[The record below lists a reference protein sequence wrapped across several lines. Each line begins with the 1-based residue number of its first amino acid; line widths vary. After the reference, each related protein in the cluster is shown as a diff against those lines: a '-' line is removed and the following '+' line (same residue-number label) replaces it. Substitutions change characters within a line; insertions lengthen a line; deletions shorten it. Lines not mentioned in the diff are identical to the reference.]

1 MRIEEP
7 QLLAA
12 VHGVKRMHHRLP
24 ITKTFQL
31 Q

>member
-12 VHGVKRMHHRLP
+12 VHGVKRIHHRLP
-24 ITKTFQL
+24 IAKTFRL
-31 Q
+31 R